1 MSSDKKSN
9 RSGWVMVFLPE
20 TTANWLPTQH
30 PEPRV
35 PTSKW
40 GTVRRVV
47 EAYCGKNLYVTTALA
62 AANYARRKLL

>member
-40 GTVRRVV
+40 GTFRSVV

-62 AANYARRKLL
+62 AVGYARRKLL